1 VLIGCYG
8 DPRVFE
14 DQTNP
19 GLLGDNGEVQRM
31 WTLMVARISAVSPAL
46 YATLNPAAD
55 SNEIA
60 ALERRVGA
68 TLPEAFKDYL
78 ATANGQNDLGVDLP
92 LHEMHRFL
100 SVQEIASSMDLM
112 DSLFG
117 DEEPLEHIT
126 ENKVQPAVWEK
137 LWVPFAEFDGSPRL
151 ILDLRPGINGVVG
164 QILLWFPG
172 VDLEADD
179 IVIAGDFAEFSA
191 ALLGG
196 LTA

>member
-1 VLIGCYG
+1 
-8 DPRVFE
+8 
-14 DQTNP
+14 
-19 GLLGDNGEVQRM
+19 M
-31 WTLMVARISAVSPAL
+31 WTSIIERISVVSPTL

-55 SNEIA
+55 PDEVS

-78 ATANGQNDLGVDLP
+78 TTANGQNDLDAEHG

-100 SVQEIASSMDLM
+100 SAREIASMMDLM

-117 DEEPLEHIT
+117 DEEALEYVA
-126 ENKVQPAVWEK
+126 ENKVQPAMWDK

-151 ILDLRPGINGVVG
+151 ILDLHPGKNGVAG
-164 QILLWFPG
+164 QILLMFPG
-172 VDLEADD
+172 VDLEADE
-179 IVIAGDFAEFSA
+179 IVIAADFTEFSA
-191 ALLGG
+191 ALMRD

>member
-1 VLIGCYG
+1 
-8 DPRVFE
+8 
-14 DQTNP
+14 
-19 GLLGDNGEVQRM
+19 M
-31 WTLMVARISAVSPAL
+31 WTSIIERISAVSPAL

-55 SNEIA
+55 LDEVS

-78 ATANGQNDLGVDLP
+78 ATANGQNDLGVEHG

-100 SVQEIASSMDLM
+100 SAQEIASMMDLM

-117 DEEPLEHIT
+117 DEGPIEHIA
-126 ENKVQPAVWEK
+126 ENKVQPALWEK

-151 ILDLRPGINGVVG
+151 ILDLHPGIHGAAG

-191 ALLGG
+191 ALLRD
-196 LTA
+196 LAA